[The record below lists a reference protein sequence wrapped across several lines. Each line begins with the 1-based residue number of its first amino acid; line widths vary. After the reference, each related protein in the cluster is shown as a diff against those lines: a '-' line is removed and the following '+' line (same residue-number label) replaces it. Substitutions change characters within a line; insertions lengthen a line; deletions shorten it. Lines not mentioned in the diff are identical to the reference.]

1 MEHVLDAMPVWLAL
15 MLFAAIPAFVAV
27 LLHDRFRRIVPSDR
41 LIPHHDVAG
50 FLVSIVGL
58 LFAVV
63 LAFLVAAA
71 WAAFDAAQRNADSEA
86 SDLAETFATTT
97 VLSEPTRTTTR
108 RLLADYAFLVRD
120 QEWPMLIDGRQDPR
134 AREIIVRAFTTVAS
148 SQAPKSATVAQ
159 ALEHSSAQQLVTTNL
174 EALSADRRR
183 RLLDASVHIPG
194 ALYLALVMG
203 WILLLAFV
211 FLFGC
216 SRVLQL
222 TMTAL
227 VTAMIGLLFGLIVEF
242 DRPYGNGIR
251 VSPEAWTLVIDNH
264 HLERFRTPGTP

>member
-1 MEHVLDAMPVWLAL
+1 MQHLLDVLPVWLAL
-15 MLFAAIPAFVAV
+15 VLFAAVPAFIAV
-27 LLHDRFRRIVPSDR
+27 LLHDGFRRIVPGDA

-86 SDLAETFATTT
+86 SDLAETFATAAI
-97 VLSEPTRTTTR
+97 LPEPTRTTTR
-108 RLLADYAFLVRD
+108 TLLANYAFAVRD
-120 QEWPMLIDGRQDPR
+120 QEWPRLVDGAQDPR
-134 AREIIVRAFTTVAS
+134 ARDLLVRAFTTVAS
-148 SQAPKSATVAQ
+148 SQAPKGAPIAQ
-159 ALEHSSAQQLVTTNL
+159 VLEQSSAQQLVTTNL

-216 SRVLQL
+216 TRALQL

-251 VSPEAWTLVIDNH
+251 VSPDAWTLVIENH
-264 HLERFRTPGTP
+264 RLERFVHR